1 MNKWIYPLDR
11 LSILFHN
18 DHLDLLSKETL
29 LCQIAFVFNMNA
41 NIWEI
46 CHWNLFWHQKQNK
59 RAGFHNQFC
68 YAVEEEDS
76 IVLVV
81 WEWKQNLV
89 SIVLR
94 ESLWNIILCKIQ
106 QQYRFKVLM
115 NYFSMFI
122 HRQLQ
127 KQKIILEPN

>member
-1 MNKWIYPLDR
+1 MNKLIYPLDR

-29 LCQIAFVFNMNA
+29 LCQIAFVFTMNA

-68 YAVEEEDS
+68 YAVEGGGGFYCFGCMRMKTKFSFHCFERVTLKYNS
-76 IVLVV
+76 M
-81 WEWKQNLV
+81 QNPTT
-89 SIVLR
+89 
-94 ESLWNIILCKIQ
+94 IQ
-106 QQYRFKVLM
+106 VQGLDELFFNVH
-115 NYFSMFI
+115 S
-122 HRQLQ
+122 
-127 KQKIILEPN
+127 